1 MVFKSSFGRAL
12 RPLMDLGT
20 LDLTRLI
27 DPFTCEDETVILI
40 LS

>member
-1 MVFKSSFGRAL
+1 MLIKSSFERVL
-12 RPLMDLGT
+12 RRPMDLGT

-27 DPFTCEDETVILI
+27 IPFTCEDETVILT